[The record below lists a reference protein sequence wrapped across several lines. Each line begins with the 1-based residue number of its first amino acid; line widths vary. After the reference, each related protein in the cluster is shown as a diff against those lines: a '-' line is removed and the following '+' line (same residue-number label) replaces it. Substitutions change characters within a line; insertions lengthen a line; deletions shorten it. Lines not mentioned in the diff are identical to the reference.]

1 MRHLPFLIFLC
12 ILMAGCRTQYAP
24 IETIRTEYKD
34 RIRETHKIDSVTDTR
49 YVYIKGDT
57 VIDWR
62 DRVKWRDREVH
73 DTIYIEKI
81 DTIRMQYPIE
91 RKLTRWEQTKL
102 KLGRLTIVIA
112 LATAIIMLLY
122 CCFKRI
128 IKPLNN

>member
-1 MRHLPFLIFLC
+1 
-12 ILMAGCRTQYAP
+12 MAGCRTQYAP